1 MKVICLID
9 VIVGSDH
16 KPVTVQL
23 EESGGLLTL
32 REVKAGQ
39 VQGAPIEAEATIG
52 VIARDRSER
61 WSCDRNVVIGVR
73 PAP

>member
-1 MKVICLID
+1 MKVICQID
-9 VIVGSDH
+9 VTVGSDH

-39 VQGAPIEAEATIG
+39 VQGAPIEAEPTIG
-52 VIARDRSER
+52 LTARHRQG
-61 WSCDRNVVIGVR
+61 WSSDRNVLIGVR
-73 PAP
+73 SAP